1 MECLDQTSPL
11 GAFMRVFLDAFMRVF
26 LDEISIV
33 ISDLSKVDYPH
44 LCGYASFD
52 LLRAWT
58 EQTVDKG
65 QIAPFILVWLLDT
78 ECLISF
84 SLALRL
90 GLTLLAALILRIH
103 LYNWHLNSS
112 LNCVG
117 LLILKL
123 LFNKY
128 YSSTTLSVVGWTCGC
143 TTVDIQQGV

>member
-1 MECLDQTSPL
+1 MECLDQTSLL
-11 GAFMRVFLDAFMRVF
+11 GAFMRVF

-65 QIAPFILVWLLDT
+65 QITPLILVWLLDT

-84 SLALRL
+84 PLALRL

-128 YSSTTLSVVGWTCGC
+128 CSSTTLFVVGWTCGC